1 MNVAMRFL
9 LRIAD
14 LLAGIVLIVAGL
26 TVVMQWVA
34 IPSEY
39 FIPQGS
45 VPQCAS
51 YDKPRSKPYDCSL
64 LPAVSFDYIPTAVSL
79 VVGLIALSWL
89 TFGPRRLP
97 LTDFLFGSIFILVLP
112 VFGRLFGV
120 IAGSAKPAF
129 LLGAIPPLVLLLG
142 AFMVLIRSGGP
153 AFARSTG
160 PSPNRPA
167 QQPAQ
172 LPMTQSVAES
182 LEQVE
187 QSAKSLKNSLRDA
200 PPHASE
206 ASKRHAEEVIAIGER
221 FLEGRRQA
229 FTPDVVPKRSL
240 LKTGLKRV
248 ADIAIA
254 GAIVIIGYW
263 VFLLLLEL
271 SSFFQRTS

>member
-1 MNVAMRFL
+1 MAV
-9 LRIAD
+9 
-14 LLAGIVLIVAGL
+14 IVLVVAGL

-34 IPSEY
+34 IPSEF

-51 YDKPRSKPYDCSL
+51 YDKPRFAPYDCSL
-64 LPAVSFDYIPTAVSL
+64 LPAVSFDYTPTAVSL
-79 VVGLIALSWL
+79 VVGLIAFSWL
-89 TFGPRRLP
+89 TLGPQRLP
-97 LTDFLFGSIFILVLP
+97 LTDFLFGSIFVLVLP
-112 VFGRLFGV
+112 VFGRVFAV

-129 LLGAIPPLVLLLG
+129 LLGAIPSFVLLLG

-153 AFARSTG
+153 AFARGTG
-160 PSPNRPA
+160 PSPNRLT

-172 LPMTQSVAES
+172 RPMTHSVAES
-182 LEQVE
+182 LEQIE
-187 QSAKSLKNSLRDA
+187 QSAKSLKNSLADA

-221 FLEGRRQA
+221 CLEGRRQA
-229 FTPDVVPKRSL
+229 FTPDVMPKRSL
-240 LKTGLKRV
+240 VKAGLKRV

-263 VFLLLLEL
+263 VFLLHLEL
-271 SSFFQRTS
+271 ISFFQRTSL